1 MATAPLLSGYRFGPF
16 LLDLRSG
23 DLTRNG
29 RRIRLQEK
37 SRSLLVAFAEHPGE
51 VITRAEMHER
61 LWPGDTFVDFED
73 GLNTAMS
80 KLRDA
85 LDDNRQSPR
94 YIETVRGRG
103 YRFIAEVAP
112 VAAENGS
119 QVHAADADGARPG
132 ATSAESAKLPLFA
145 LPVLLPET
153 QGPVRPRRRL
163 LAASVLVGCLAL
175 AGGAILYRTLHAKL
189 PLTGRDTIV
198 LTDFANETG
207 DPVFNDSLKQA
218 FAIELGQSPFL
229 NVLSDQQVSE
239 DLKIMERPS
248 NTPITEDV
256 GREICQRSG
265 STALLSGNISR
276 LGTDYV
282 LNLNAIACSTGESL
296 GREQGVA
303 TNKEGVLA
311 ALNRA
316 TSSLRTRLGES
327 LPSVQKFEKPI
338 EATTSS
344 LEALNS
350 YTMGIRIRN
359 EKGDEASIPFL
370 QRAIELDPNFPMAYA
385 ELAVTYANLF
395 QQSLAIE
402 NATKAYQLRDRAT
415 EREKLRIS
423 ATYFRMTGQMEEA
436 AAAYQLWIANYPRDI
451 TPYVRLSVT
460 YADLGQYEMASE
472 TYQEALRVSPDQ
484 GHLYGNLGEMYISL
498 NRLSDAKATFDEA
511 VARKLDDDDLHEY
524 LYLWAFLQRD
534 NAEMEQ
540 QVNQAAGKPGVEDE
554 MLSTQSD
561 TEAYYGRLHAAR
573 ELSRKAVDSAL
584 RANDK
589 EAAAYWQVNS
599 ALREAETGNFF
610 LAREEVAEALALSRG
625 KDVKI
630 VAALTLART
639 GDPRADA
646 IARELKQSFPTNTLL
661 KVYWLPTI
669 AAALAVRQGH
679 YSEAIAELQAAEPNE
694 MGVAGMFVNYLYPAY
709 IRGEAYLGVRNGSA
723 AAAEFQK
730 LLDHPGVV
738 TNFVTGALA
747 HLQIA
752 RAYAESGDRIAAM
765 QAYQDFFA
773 LRKHADPDLP
783 MVRQAKAEYSK
794 LRLPVVDRGQSADMQ

>member
-23 DLTRNG
+23 DLTKNG

-37 SRSLLVAFAEHPGE
+37 SRSLLLAFAEHPGE
-51 VITRAEMHER
+51 VITRAEMHQR

-103 YRFIAEVAP
+103 YRFIAEIEP
-112 VAAENGS
+112 VAAETDDA
-119 QVHAADADGARPG
+119 QDAAP
-132 ATSAESAKLPLFA
+132 SAESVEFSVIAP
-145 LPVLLPET
+145 PMLLPEA
-153 QGPVRPRRRL
+153 GAPGRRRIRPVI
-163 LAASVLVGCLAL
+163 ATGLVGGMVL
-175 AGGAILYRTLHAKL
+175 AGGAILYRSLHMKP
-189 PLTGRDTIV
+189 PLTERDTIV

-229 NVLSDQQVSE
+229 NILSDQQISE
-239 DLKIMERPS
+239 NLKIMERPS
-248 NTPITEDV
+248 NTPITEDL

-265 STALLSGNISR
+265 STALLSGNIAR
-276 LGTDYV
+276 LGADYV
-282 LNLNAIACSTGESL
+282 LNLSAIACSTGESL
-296 GREQGVA
+296 GQEQAVA
-303 TNKEGVLA
+303 TSKEGVLP

-359 EKGDEASIPFL
+359 EKGDQASIPFL

-385 ELAVTYANLF
+385 ELAVTYSNLF

-402 NATKAYQLRDRAT
+402 NATRAYQLRDRAT

-423 ATYFRMTGQMEEA
+423 ATYFRVSGQMEQA
-436 AAAYQLWIANYPRDI
+436 AAAYQLWIASYPRDI
-451 TPYVRLSVT
+451 VPYVRLSVT
-460 YADLGQYEMASE
+460 YADMGQYELACE
-472 TYQEALRVSPDQ
+472 TYQEALRFAPGQ
-484 GHLYGNLGEMYISL
+484 GHLYGNLGDMYISL

-511 VARKLDDDDLHEY
+511 IARKLDDDDLHEY

-534 NAEMEQ
+534 NAEMER
-540 QVNQAAGKPGVEDE
+540 QVIRAAGKPGVEDE

-561 TEAYYGRLHAAR
+561 TEAYYGRLSAAR
-573 ELSRKAVDSAL
+573 KLSRMAVDSAL
-584 RANDK
+584 RADDK

-599 ALREAETGNFF
+599 ALREAEAGNFSQ
-610 LAREEVAEALALSRG
+610 ARKGVAEALALSQGR
-625 KDVKI
+625 DVKI
-630 VAALTLART
+630 VAALALARI
-639 GDPRADA
+639 GDPGADA

-661 KVYWLPTI
+661 RVYWLPAI
-669 AAALAVRQGH
+669 AAATAEKQGR
-679 YSEAIAELQAAEPNE
+679 YSEAIAQLQAAEPNE

-709 IRGEAYLGVRNGSA
+709 IRGEAYLGEGDGSA
-723 AAAEFQK
+723 AVAEFQK

-738 TNFVTGALA
+738 TNFVTGSLA

-752 RAYAESGDRIAAM
+752 RAYAESGDRTAAM

-773 LRKHADPDLP
+773 LRKYADPDLP
-783 MVRQAKAEYSK
+783 MLRQAKAEYSK
-794 LRLPVVDRGQSADMQ
+794 LRLYAVDHGQSADLRK